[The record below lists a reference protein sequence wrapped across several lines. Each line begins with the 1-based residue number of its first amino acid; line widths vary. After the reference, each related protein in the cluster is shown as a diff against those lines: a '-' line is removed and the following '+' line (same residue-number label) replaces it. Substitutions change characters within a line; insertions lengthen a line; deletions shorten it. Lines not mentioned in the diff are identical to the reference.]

1 MTGFRRLHPVAV
13 LALVFVVSLPAV
25 TTRLYASDE
34 IEYFAWLRSWAFDR
48 DVDFENEY
56 RYFYD
61 AGIAHDP
68 LFHETFLERVNTIGR
83 RENFAPVGTAVLWAP
98 FYAVG
103 HVAAMATGAPA
114 NGFSQP
120 YIAAVTYASAVY
132 GFLALLLTRGILGRV
147 VPAGTLSTVAV
158 WLGTPLLFY
167 MYVAPGFAHAC
178 SAFAVSLFLWIWMR
192 VRTRWTATGVVALG
206 LAGGL
211 MAIVR
216 EQDALFAAGP
226 ALDFAR
232 SMLLSRDG
240 PREARSGGW
249 WLAIV
254 GAAAFALTYLP
265 QMLAYTALNGRAGP
279 TEVVS
284 RKMSWTSP
292 HFFSVLLSPEH
303 GFFFW
308 TPLAVL
314 GLAGLVLLASGRA
327 SHAASDA
334 RWIGTL
340 ALVMFTLQVYITGAV
355 ESWTVAGAFGQRR
368 FVAVTPLVALGLAV
382 LLHQARGRAGGLR
395 LALAAGIVVCIWW
408 NLGLMAQFGLH
419 TMDRQRLHLAANAR
433 GVFVDVPRMLPSLAY
448 RYLTDRASFY
458 RSPRQ

>member
-1 MTGFRRLHPVAV
+1 
-13 LALVFVVSLPAV
+13 
-25 TTRLYASDE
+25 
-34 IEYFAWLRSWAFDR
+34 
-48 DVDFENEY
+48 
-56 RYFYD
+56 
-61 AGIAHDP
+61 
-68 LFHETFLERVNTIGR
+68 
-83 RENFAPVGTAVLWAP
+83 
-98 FYAVG
+98 
-103 HVAAMATGAPA
+103 
-114 NGFSQP
+114 
-120 YIAAVTYASAVY
+120 
-132 GFLALLLTRGILGRV
+132 
-147 VPAGTLSTVAV
+147 
-158 WLGTPLLFY
+158 
-167 MYVAPGFAHAC
+167 
-178 SAFAVSLFLWIWMR
+178 
-192 VRTRWTATGVVALG
+192 
-206 LAGGL
+206 

-232 SMLLSRDG
+232 SMLLPRDG
-240 PREARSGGW
+240 PREARSRGW
-249 WLAIV
+249 WLAIL

-265 QMLAYTALNGRAGP
+265 QLLAYTALNGRAGP

-303 GFFFW
+303 GFLFW

-314 GLAGLVLLASGRA
+314 GLAGLALLAAGRA
-327 SHAASDA
+327 SGAASDA

-382 LLHQARGRAGGLR
+382 LLQQARRRAVGLR
-395 LALAAGIVVCIWW
+395 LALAASVLVCVWW

-458 RSPRQ
+458 RNPRQ